1 MALNDGQRVY
11 PVDKLVMHHAVSD
24 DMVNWT
30 DLQVQDWFSQIGKA
44 RGYSNGAVTPNHE
57 HPSRP
62 GQQTYAMAQYC
73 LHRYT
78 KDGNKYGWR
87 LTELIKRPFQNVAW
101 HAGQWGANQT
111 SIGIETAGNYIDKA
125 LPYEALMCVADTLA
139 REWDKEIGGALKVYG
154 HKDWFAT
161 ACPGQIYNRLGELV
175 DMINNQA
182 KWTDKLWP
190 APAPKPVPP
199 APKWVAMD
207 NPRKM
212 RAATELRVIDLTT
225 NKPTGDPVAK
235 NTDIE
240 FVEKKDQN
248 GTTYLRSKY
257 SKSKN
262 FNWGVDIRSLIEVP
276 VVPPV
281 ATPPKPTEPEVPVTP
296 PEPKPSDKDKE
307 QDAKINAL
315 TAFKDGLID
324 FFTAIGKAIT
334 DFLSKNKKG

>member
-11 PVDKLVMHHAVSD
+11 PVDKLIMHHAVSD

-30 DLQVQDWFSQIGKA
+30 DLQVQDWFSTIGKA

-62 GQQTYAMAQYC
+62 GQQTYAQAQYC

-101 HAGQWGANQT
+101 HAGQWSANQT
-111 SIGIETAGNYIDKA
+111 SIGIETAGNYVDKA
-125 LPYEALMCVADTLA
+125 IPYEALMCVADTLA
-139 REWDKEIGGALKVYG
+139 RAWDKEIGGALKVYG
-154 HKDWFAT
+154 HRDFYAT

-182 KWTDKLWP
+182 KWTEKLWP
-190 APAPKPVPP
+190 TPAPKPTPV

-207 NPRKM
+207 NPRKL
-212 RAATELRVIDLTT
+212 RAATDLRVIDLDT
-225 NKPTGDPVAK
+225 NKPTGDPVKK

-248 GTTYLRSKY
+248 GTQYLRSKY

-262 FNWGVDIRSLIEVP
+262 FNWGIDIKSLIEVP

-281 ATPPKPTEPEVPVTP
+281 VTPPKEPEVPVTP
-296 PEPKPSDKDKE
+296 PEKPVTDKDKE
-307 QDAKINAL
+307 QDARLTVLEAAVKALQNTLTVIVEFFKNLKI
-315 TAFKDGLID
+315 G
-324 FFTAIGKAIT
+324 
-334 DFLSKNKKG
+334 